1 MFEKMSKKFQQT
13 DPYFVNDSMTKRVI
27 QFFNSK
33 PFGGAQNSCP
43 FMQ

>member
-13 DPYFVNDSMTKRVI
+13 DPYFVNDSTTKRVKR
-27 QFFNSK
+27 FFNSK
-33 PFGGAQNSCP
+33 PFGGAQNSFP